1 VAVTNRSDAV
11 NEREPVAVVAGVGPG
26 NGAALARRFAQAGY
40 RVALLARSTDKVDAL
55 AIELDSARG
64 YACDVASPE
73 SVARVFAA
81 IRRELGEIDALLYNA
96 GSGVFADIETIT
108 PEQFEAAWRV
118 NAYGALLCAQQVIPA
133 MKKARSGAIVFIGAT
148 ASRRGMPRTAAF
160 APAKA
165 AQRYLAESMA
175 RSLWPSGI
183 HVCMIVLDGVVDLPR
198 AREAM
203 PDKPDTFF
211 IKPSAVAET
220 AFELTRQDPSAW
232 SFEVEARPF
241 GENW

>member
-1 VAVTNRSDAV
+1 MNARK
-11 NEREPVAVVAGVGPG
+11 PVAVVAGVGPG

-40 RVALLARSTDKVDAL
+40 QVALLARSTDKLDAL
-55 AIELDSARG
+55 ARELDSARG
-64 YACDVASPE
+64 YACDVASPD

-81 IRRELGEIDALLYNA
+81 IRQELGEVDALLYNA
-96 GSGVFADIETIT
+96 GSGVFADVEAIT

-165 AQRYLAESMA
+165 AQRSLAESMA

-183 HVCMIVLDGVVDLPR
+183 HVCLIIVDGVVDLSR
-198 AREAM
+198 TRQAL
-203 PDKPDTFF
+203 PDKPDSFF

-232 SFEVEARPF
+232 SFEVEARPC